1 VPHSAGEITL
11 RGRVWPIA
19 GPDAFGDW
27 NFISSIGA
35 YVFAVGMAV
44 FFLNMVLA
52 FARKQQA
59 AVNPWG
65 EGATT
70 LEWTLPS
77 PPPFHQFE
85 TLPVVGSPSLK
96 TQVPEAAASNRG
108 QRRIASFTRGMTKG

>member
-1 VPHSAGEITL
+1 MPRRLADY
-11 RGRVWPIA
+11 
-19 GPDAFGDW
+19 PDAFAHW

-44 FFLNMVLA
+44 FVANMALA
-52 FARKQQA
+52 FRRKVPA
-59 AVNPWG
+59 GNSPWG

-85 TLPVVGSPSLK
+85 TLPRVVSPNL
-96 TQVPEAAASNRG
+96 EAPTLDAESDSIPDFHDTHR
-108 QRRIASFTRGMTKG
+108 